1 MAHAIHPRG
10 TRFWRYPGINPRRV
24 VATLLGGVWHRWLAG
39 NNLVSE
45 AGYACHLTQDELRT
59 LDAWRNQR
67 TGHYHPPLPR
77 HPPSRHD

>member
-39 NNLVSE
+39 NTGARGVTVSVAE
-45 AGYACHLTQDELRT
+45 REDADER
-59 LDAWRNQR
+59 R
-67 TGHYHPPLPR
+67 
-77 HPPSRHD
+77 

>member
-39 NNLVSE
+39 NSLATLALQLALTFNLCKSVYDMLPESIQT
-45 AGYACHLTQDELRT
+45 YACFLF
-59 LDAWRNQR
+59 
-67 TGHYHPPLPR
+67 G
-77 HPPSRHD
+77 